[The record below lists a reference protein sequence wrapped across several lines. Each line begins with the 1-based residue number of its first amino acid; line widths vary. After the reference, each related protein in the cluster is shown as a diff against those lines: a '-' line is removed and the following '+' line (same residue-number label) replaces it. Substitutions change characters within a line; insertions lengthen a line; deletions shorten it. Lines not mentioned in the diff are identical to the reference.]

1 MTADKNSMRLL
12 ITAVTCAWGIAG
24 HAAEVTLPFEEK
36 RGHVLVRSLMNG
48 SNTVSL
54 MLDTGYDVSTIRPE
68 LAEQLG
74 LRRVGRITLVGI
86 AGEERADMMEGVTFD
101 FAGATYKPRRVAALP
116 SDRGRRSRDG
126 ILGSG
131 FFRRFVV
138 EIDPRGQQVTLHDP
152 EQFVNAT
159 TNSPPKGGTPN
170 QTVLPMSFRRGIP
183 NIEGSIHFSSRAAIP
198 GRFEIDTGCDGGL
211 CLGEEFVRTNKLIAL
226 SRARET
232 SGRNGVGGGVES
244 LTATIPEL
252 RLGGL
257 AASKVEAN
265 FFAEGSPVDGGLA
278 GHIGWGVLRQFKVLF
293 DYERRQL
300 ILEKLDIA
308 SSKK

>member
-1 MTADKNSMRLL
+1 MRCIVLAVAWACGLATAS
-12 ITAVTCAWGIAG
+12 
-24 HAAEVTLPFEEK
+24 AAESVTLPFEEK
-36 RGHVLVRSLMNG
+36 RGHVLVRALMNG
-48 SNTVSL
+48 SNSVSL

-68 LAEQLG
+68 LIEQLG

-101 FAGATYKPRRVAALP
+101 FGGATYQPRRVAALP

-138 EIDPRGQQVTLHDP
+138 EIDPGAHQITLHNP
-152 EQFVNAT
+152 EEFDHAT
-159 TNSPPKGGTPN
+159 PAAPSRITRDGTPN
-170 QTVLPMSFRRGIP
+170 FTVPMNFRRGIP
-183 NIEGSIHFSSRAAIP
+183 NIEASIHFSSKSTVT

-211 CLGEEFVRTNKLIAL
+211 CIGHDFVRTNKLIEL

-244 LTATIPEL
+244 LTTTIPEV
-252 RLGGL
+252 RLGEL

-265 FFAEGSPVDGGLA
+265 FFSEGSPVDGGLA
-278 GHIGWGVLRQFKVLF
+278 GHIGWGVLRQFKVIF
-293 DYERRQL
+293 DYQRKQL
-300 ILEKLDIA
+300 ILEKINGVR
-308 SSKK
+308 K